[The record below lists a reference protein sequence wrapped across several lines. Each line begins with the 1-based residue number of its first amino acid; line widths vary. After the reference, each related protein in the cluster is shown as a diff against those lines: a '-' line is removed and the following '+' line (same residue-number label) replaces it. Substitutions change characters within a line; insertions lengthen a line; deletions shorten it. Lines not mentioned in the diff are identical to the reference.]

1 VERVDLNALLGD
13 TDCRFFR
20 SAMNKTI
27 LKSIAAVVAGVLF
40 IIVVT
45 TIVDIALHALHVYP
59 PGHEPLTDALAL
71 LASSYR
77 LVIGVVGAW
86 LTAKLAP
93 NRPLWHAVLLGCVGI
108 VLGAVGVVVTWNLGL
123 GPRWYPISLAVLALP
138 QSWFG
143 GWLFARKSVVNTDW
157 KI

>member
-1 VERVDLNALLGD
+1 
-13 TDCRFFR
+13 
-20 SAMNKTI
+20 MNRTI
-27 LKSIAAVVAGVLF
+27 LRSVAAVVVGVVF
-40 IIVVT
+40 VIIVT
-45 TIVDIALHALHVYP
+45 TIVDLALHALHVYP
-59 PGHEPLTDALAL
+59 PGREPLTDALAL

-93 NRPLWHAVLLGCVGI
+93 NRPLWHAVLLGCVGTMLGI
-108 VLGAVGVVVTWNLGL
+108 VGIAVTWNLGL

-143 GWLFARKSVVNTDW
+143 GWWYARKSGAHTDG